1 MATTAEVAGAARGML
16 RDFPKFFEINEGPL
30 NVLTVRLPHPLISST
45 TLQVYVVT
53 TTTDEPPVTSS
64 AVTTAWTLDER
75 NGLLKLN
82 DDSFLGKRII
92 VSGYHYV
99 WFTDGDLALAMGQ
112 AAAEQF
118 YNRDM
123 TVAGMDP
130 VEAEVLAMGT
140 VVRAL
145 WSLSIELAL
154 DIDVSTP
161 EGMFIPAHQRYSQVI
176 QQMQF
181 WEGQYAERM
190 GSLNIGMG
198 ALEQFRLRRISATT
212 GRYVPVYVDR
222 EFDDPRWPHRLY
234 PSISTQPDDPK
245 PRWAYRNVVAGT
257 PVVEYGVDYEE
268 YEYGADYPAMSYPEG
283 LGRGN

>member
-1 MATTAEVAGAARGML
+1 MATAAEVAAGARGML
-16 RDFPKFFEINEGPL
+16 RDFPKFFEISEGPL
-30 NVLTVRLPHPLISST
+30 DVLTIRLPHPLISATSLT
-45 TLQVYVVT
+45 VYGVT
-53 TTTDEPPVTSS
+53 TTTADPPVTTS
-64 AVTTAWTLDER
+64 AVTKDWTLDDR

-82 DDSFLGKRII
+82 SESFLGQTII

-112 AAAEQF
+112 AAAEQT

-123 TVAGMDP
+123 TVADMDP
-130 VEAEVLAMGT
+130 VESEVLMIGT

-190 GSLNIGMG
+190 ASLNIGMG
-198 ALEQFRLRRISATT
+198 ALEQFRLRRVSQTT

-234 PSISTQPDDPK
+234 PTISEEPDNAT
-245 PRWAYRNVVAGT
+245 PRWAYRTIVAGT
-257 PVVEYGVDYEE
+257 PVVEYGVDY
-268 YEYGADYPAMSYPEG
+268 PAASFPEA
-283 LGRGN
+283 LGRGG